1 MLTFWFWTG
10 FVVGV
15 TALYAYDMHY
25 RNLQLAAERAS
36 AASLN
41 GHEEDAWESAH
52 NYPGGSP

>member
-41 GHEEDAWESAH
+41 GYEAEGALTFPNS
-52 NYPGGSP
+52 GGSP